1 MAALLLDD
9 SINMSTAEEKTAFGV
24 TIMRAESP
32 DDESAP
38 LAGTVA
44 APPPALN
51 PKPSVIS
58 EESSLQSPNYENGN
72 PFSAFYRH
80 PESRSHLEV
89 NRPLAPN
96 ANDLEAGSSQF
107 LEVKLGGDNTSS
119 SNPAAFPTLSAATTA
134 TQPKVSVD
142 GRVKECTAWPTKQT
156 LREKAKQDK
165 YKDRSCRW
173 WGDLSRKQKMWI
185 KILIGLTIVALA
197 VGLSV
202 GISRAVGGGVW
213 TGTGESHTIPKDD

>member
-1 MAALLLDD
+1 
-9 SINMSTAEEKTAFGV
+9 MSTAEEKTTFGV
-24 TIMRAESP
+24 TIIRADSP

-51 PKPSVIS
+51 TKPSVIS
-58 EESSLQSPNYENGN
+58 EETSLKSPNYESAN
-72 PFSAFYRH
+72 PFSAFYQH

-96 ANDLEAGSSQF
+96 ANDLEAGSH
-107 LEVKLGGDNTSS
+107 
-119 SNPAAFPTLSAATTA
+119 NPTTFPTLSAATTA

-142 GRVKECTAWPTKQT
+142 GRVKECTVWPTKQT
-156 LREKAKQDK
+156 LREKAKQEK